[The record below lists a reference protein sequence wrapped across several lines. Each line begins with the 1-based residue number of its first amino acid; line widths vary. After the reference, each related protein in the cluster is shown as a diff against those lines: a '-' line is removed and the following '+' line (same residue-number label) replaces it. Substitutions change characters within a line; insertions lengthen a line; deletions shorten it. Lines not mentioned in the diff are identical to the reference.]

1 MEQHEVDENRIDNML
16 RAAYRHGFVPE
27 SVNIRLQNQLK
38 CKEAM
43 QEKSISV
50 WWLPAFFSTVMAV
63 AGFAI
68 AFILYLVI
76 NLKESFIM
84 PNFVHMLS
92 TGFLKLELLGMI
104 IQIVTSWLI
113 TVIGLW
119 KMNFYHNA
127 HIF

>member
-50 WWLPAFFSTVMAV
+50 WWLPAFLVQLWRLPDLQLLSYC
-63 AGFAI
+63 
-68 AFILYLVI
+68 IL
-76 NLKESFIM
+76 
-84 PNFVHMLS
+84 
-92 TGFLKLELLGMI
+92 LLI
-104 IQIVTSWLI
+104 
-113 TVIGLW
+113 
-119 KMNFYHNA
+119 
-127 HIF
+127 